1 MSEIK
6 NINGSTI
13 IFNKM
18 PRIECEDITIK
29 EGENLDI
36 FKYLVVYDE
45 DNNIVSRE
53 DIIISKNNVDT
64 SKVGNYE
71 ILVEVNDKTNT
82 YRVQKVINVL
92 VKTNNKPVII
102 GADNIEIEV
111 NKVFNPLYGVIATDI
126 EDGVITHK
134 IVVNAFLNVCSVGLY
149 TLIYSVTDSDN
160 NTTIVERK
168 IQVIEKQ
175 QEETLIDKIVEKIDT
190 QEDNIKNND
199 KVVIKE
205 EFKEIDKKVIEDPFI
220 GVPIYDIGD
229 IDNIDDDLKYREL
242 MEFDKDDKDKED
254 SKKHRKRKKV
264 KKRRKKEKYKNKKEK
279 PKKLSRKEKKQ
290 LKKEEKIRIKEE
302 EKELKKE
309 YKKVNKNI
317 EEILPF
323 IDIEEDNT
331 FKTKNGYIDIFQI
344 ETKDLNSLNDD
355 EANRHMFEFSNF
367 LRNYIDD
374 MKIIS
379 MTFPVNT
386 QIQQKHIQK
395 KIENT
400 NNYIY
405 KEFLYKKL
413 NELIT
418 IEEKRKN
425 REFYMMLFYDDENT
439 KREREMQILRL
450 VSSNIKISA
459 LDLDKKL
466 RIIFKLNN
474 QNSKI

>member
-111 NKVFNPLYGVIATDI
+111 NKVFNPMYGVIATDI
-126 EDGVITHK
+126 EDGVITDK
-134 IVVNAFLNVCSVGLY
+134 IVVNGFLNVCSVGLY

-168 IQVIEKQ
+168 IQVVEKEKEVIEK
-175 QEETLIDKIVEKIDT
+175 TVEKIDI
-190 QEDNIKNND
+190 QEDNIKNDNQ
-199 KVVIKE
+199 VVIKE
-205 EFKEIDKKVIEDPFI
+205 EFKEIDTKILKDPLLS
-220 GVPIYDIGD
+220 VPIY
-229 IDNIDDDLKYREL
+229 NIDDIGSVSSIDSVEDDSKYEEL
-242 MEFDKDDKDKED
+242 MEFDENKED
-254 SKKHRKRKKV
+254 SKKPKKIKKRKKV
-264 KKRRKKEKYKNKKEK
+264 KKRRKKEKIKKEK

-290 LKKEEKIRIKEE
+290 LKKEEKKS
-302 EKELKKE
+302 LKKE

-425 REFYMMLFYDDENT
+425 REFYLMLFYDDENT
-439 KREREMQILRL
+439 KREREMQLLRL
-450 VSSNIKISA
+450 VSSNIKIST

>member
-1 MSEIK
+1 MNEIK

-13 IFNKM
+13 VFNKM

-29 EGENLDI
+29 EGENLEL
-36 FKYLVVYDE
+36 FNYLVVYDE

-126 EDGVITHK
+126 EDGVITDK
-134 IVVNAFLNVCSVGLY
+134 IVVNGFLNVCSVGLY

-168 IQVIEKQ
+168 IQVVEKEKEVIEK
-175 QEETLIDKIVEKIDT
+175 TVEKIDI
-190 QEDNIKNND
+190 QEDNE
-199 KVVIKE
+199 VVIKE
-205 EFKEIDKKVIEDPFI
+205 EFKEIDTKILKDPLLS
-220 GVPIYDIGD
+220 VPIY
-229 IDNIDDDLKYREL
+229 NIDDIGSVSSIDSVEDDSKYEEL
-242 MEFDKDDKDKED
+242 MEFDENKED
-254 SKKHRKRKKV
+254 SKKPKKIKKRKKV
-264 KKRRKKEKYKNKKEK
+264 KKRRKKEKIKKEK

-290 LKKEEKIRIKEE
+290 LKKEEKKS
-302 EKELKKE
+302 LKKE

-331 FKTKNGYIDIFQI
+331 FITKNGYIDIFQI

-386 QIQQKHIQK
+386 QIQQQHIQK
-395 KIENT
+395 KIEST

-413 NELIT
+413 NELII

-425 REFYMMLFYDDENT
+425 REFYLMLFYDDENT
-439 KREREMQILRL
+439 KREREMQLLRL